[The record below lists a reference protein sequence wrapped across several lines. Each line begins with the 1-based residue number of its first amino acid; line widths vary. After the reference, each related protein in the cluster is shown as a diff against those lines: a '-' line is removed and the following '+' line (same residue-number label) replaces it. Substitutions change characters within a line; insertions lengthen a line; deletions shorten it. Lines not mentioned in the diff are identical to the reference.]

1 MIQATA
7 RYSYI
12 GIFLG
17 VAIGISVYA
26 GRWADHRW
34 HTDPWFTII
43 GLLLGVA
50 TGFNELYRVS
60 KRALKDER

>member
-12 GIFLG
+12 GIFF
-17 VAIGISVYA
+17 GIAVGLCVFA

-34 HTDPWFTII
+34 NTTPWLSVA
-43 GLLLGVA
+43 GLLLGVV
-50 TGFNELYRVS
+50 TGFYELYRVS
-60 KRALKDER
+60 KQALKDER

>member
-12 GIFLG
+12 GIFFG
-17 VAIGISVYA
+17 IAVGIGVYA

-34 HTDPWFTII
+34 NTTPWLTVA
-43 GLLLGVA
+43 GMLLGVV
-50 TGFNELYRVS
+50 TGFRELYRVS
-60 KRALKDER
+60 KQALKDER

>member
-12 GIFLG
+12 GIFFG
-17 VAIGISVYA
+17 VAVSLCVWA
-26 GRWADHRW
+26 GRWADQRW
-34 HTDPWFTII
+34 NTGSWLTIV
-43 GLLLGVA
+43 GLILGVA
-50 TGFNELYRVS
+50 TGFVELYRVS

>member
-12 GIFLG
+12 GIFF
-17 VAIGISVYA
+17 GIAVSLCVFA

-34 HTDPWFTII
+34 NTTPWLTVA
-43 GLLLGVA
+43 GLLLGVV
-50 TGFNELYRVS
+50 TGFYELYRVS
-60 KRALKDER
+60 KQALKDEP

>member
-1 MIQATA
+1 MVQATA

-12 GIFLG
+12 GIFFG
-17 VAIGISVYA
+17 VAVSICVYA

-34 HTDPWFTII
+34 NTTPWLTIV